1 MAFHSFVLTIDAT
14 RTDAQIKSDVDAFFV
29 ANGIIDTNIKTMTMA
44 RHAKDSEKYL
54 LIVSAA
60 I

>member
-1 MAFHSFVLTIDAT
+1 
-14 RTDAQIKSDVDAFFV
+14 VDAFFV
-29 ANGIIDTNIKTMTMA
+29 ANGIIDTNIKTMAMA